1 MIRYLKEEH
10 RYLHLYFTDNKNCDE
25 CLICR
30 DRDTIIWSYDTDK
43 PINDTLKSL
52 LDLIVN
58 NGDNDRIIYT
68 EDLEVLQKELN
79 FDLYMFKKFNELLKT
94 KNKLDK
100 IKREYMWARNVLQY
114 HLKK

>member
-10 RYLHLYFTDNKNCDE
+10 RYLYLYFTDNKNCDE
-25 CLICR
+25 CLICG
-30 DRDTIIWSYDTDK
+30 DRDTILWSYDTDK
-43 PINDTLKSL
+43 PIKDTLKSL
-52 LDLIVN
+52 LDLILN

-68 EDLEVLQKELN
+68 EDLELLQKELN
-79 FDLYMFKKFNELLKT
+79 FDLYMFNNFNKLLKA